1 MRLLGFIAMML
12 FFLPH
17 SPDAGLC
24 GLKNTAFRESES
36 ISYKVFYS
44 LAGVYIE
51 AGIVTFSCTLEP
63 FAGKTAYHLL
73 ATGKTLPFYD
83 NFYKVRDKYESYI
96 DTGTLQPFKFIR
108 DVHDGT
114 TKKYENISFDSKAN
128 TAITSGGVYKVP
140 ECIHDILSAMY
151 YTRNMN
157 FDNMVTGD
165 KIPFSMFLDNQ
176 VYPSYIRYMG
186 KENIRT
192 RYGRFH
198 SIKFKPLLIKGTLFE
213 AGEKMTVW
221 VTDDSNHIPL
231 RVESPIVV
239 GSVKADL
246 MDFQNIR
253 NTFSSRM
260 NAH

>member
-1 MRLLGFIAMML
+1 MRLLGLLTTML

-51 AGIVTFSCTLEP
+51 AGIVTFSCSLEP
-63 FAGKTAYHLL
+63 FAGKTTYHLL

-96 DTGTLQPFKFIR
+96 DTGTLQPYKFIR
-108 DVHDGT
+108 DVHDGNT
-114 TKKYENISFDSKAN
+114 TKYENISFDGKAN
-128 TAITSGGVYKVP
+128 TAVTSSGVYKVP

-157 FDNMVTGD
+157 FDNMVAGD
-165 KIPFSMFLDNQ
+165 KIPFSMFLDNK

-186 KENIRT
+186 KENIKT

-239 GSVKADL
+239 GTVKADL

-253 NTFSSRM
+253 NSFSSRI